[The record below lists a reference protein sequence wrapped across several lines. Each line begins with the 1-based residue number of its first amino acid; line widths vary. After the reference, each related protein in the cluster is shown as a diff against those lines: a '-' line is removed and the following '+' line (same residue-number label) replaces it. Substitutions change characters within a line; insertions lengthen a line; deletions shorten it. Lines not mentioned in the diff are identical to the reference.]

1 MAPKRRTP
9 QASKSVAP
17 PKRKPRARKLA
28 VARFPILEYDPAR
41 SAVIEPHIVHKRREV
56 PEHCVLCFFQDVID
70 DVCKS
75 ASVVYTSRG
84 EEGGHPVYELH
95 FGARRIAVV
104 HPRVGAPM
112 SAAILESLIAIG
124 CRKFIACGGAGVL
137 VPKVVLGHLVVPT
150 SAVRDEGTSYHYL
163 PASREVAPT
172 PRALAAIESV
182 LKANGHDYLLGK
194 TWTTDALYRETR
206 AKVERRKRE
215 GCLTVEMEA
224 AAFFAVAKFRGVEFG
239 QILYAGDDLSGEWDH
254 RNWMKHEIRERL
266 FHLSAEA
273 CLKL

>member
-1 MAPKRRTP
+1 MR
-9 QASKSVAP
+9 ASSTAAAAKKASH
-17 PKRKPRARKLA
+17 
-28 VARFPILEYDPAR
+28 PI
-41 SAVIEPHIVHKRREV
+41 
-56 PEHCVLCFFQDVID
+56 
-70 DVCKS
+70 
-75 ASVVYTSRG
+75 
-84 EEGGHPVYELH
+84 YELQ
-95 FGARRIAVV
+95 FGDRPIAVV

-112 SAAILESLIAIG
+112 GAAVLEKLIAIG

-150 SAVRDEGTSYHYL
+150 SAIRDEGTSYHYL
-163 PASREVAPT
+163 PAGREVAPT

-254 RNWMKHEIRERL
+254 RNWMKP
-266 FHLSAEA
+266 
-273 CLKL
+273 

>member
-1 MAPKRRTP
+1 MRAKRPTPKRTR
-9 QASKSVAP
+9 VAP
-17 PKRKPRARKLA
+17 AKKPPARKA
-28 VARFPILEYDPAR
+28 GAARLPILEYDPSR
-41 SAVIEPHIVHKRREV
+41 EAVIEPHLVHKQREV
-56 PEHCVLCFFQDVID
+56 PEHCVLCFFKDVID

-75 ASVVYTSRG
+75 ASVVYRRG
-84 EEGGHPVYELH
+84 GEDGEHLIYELQ
-95 FGARRIAVV
+95 FGDRRIAVA

-112 SAAILESLIAIG
+112 GAAVLEKLIAIG

-137 VPKVVLGHLVVPT
+137 VPKVVLGHIVVPI

-163 PASREVAPT
+163 PASREVAPS

-182 LKANGHDYLLGK
+182 LKAHGHDYLLGK
-194 TWTTDALYRETR
+194 TWTTDGLYRETR
-206 AKVERRKRE
+206 AKVDRRTRE

-224 AAFFAVAKFRGVEFG
+224 AAFFAVAQFRGVEFG

-273 CLKL
+273 CLML

>member
-1 MAPKRRTP
+1 MRAKGPTPKRKR
-9 QASKSVAP
+9 VAP
-17 PKRKPRARKLA
+17 LAKPRARKPA
-28 VARFPILEYDPAR
+28 TARIPILEFDPAR
-41 SAVIEPHIVHKRREV
+41 TAVIEPHIVHRPQQI

-70 DVCKS
+70 DICKS
-75 ASVVYTSRG
+75 ARLAYTSRG
-84 EEGGHPVYELH
+84 EEGAHPVYELQ
-95 FGARRIAVV
+95 FGEHRIAVV

-112 SAAILESLIAIG
+112 GAAVLEKLIAIG

-163 PASREVAPT
+163 PAGREVAPT

-254 RNWMKHEIRERL
+254 RNWMRHEIRERL
-266 FHLSAEA
+266 FHLAAEA

>member
-1 MAPKRRTP
+1 MPLKRRTP
-9 QASKSVAP
+9 ARKRVASA
-17 PKRKPRARKLA
+17 RKPRPRKSESALA
-28 VARFPILEYDPAR
+28 PILEFDPAPH
-41 SAVIEPHIVHKRREV
+41 AVIEPHRVHKPRQI
-56 PEHCVLCFFQDVID
+56 PEHCVLCFFHDVID
-70 DVCKS
+70 EISKS
-75 ASVVYTSRG
+75 ATLVYSSNS
-84 EEGGHPVYELH
+84 EEGAQPVYELQ
-95 FGARRIAVV
+95 FGEHRIAVV

-112 SAAILESLIAIG
+112 GAAILEKLIAIG

-163 PASREVAPT
+163 PASREVAPSS
-172 PRALAAIESV
+172 RAVDAIASV
-182 LKANGHDYLLGK
+182 LEANGHDHLLGK

-206 AKVERRKRE
+206 AKVERRVRE

-254 RNWMKHEIRERL
+254 RN
-266 FHLSAEA
+266 
-273 CLKL
+273 

>member
-1 MAPKRRTP
+1 MRAKVRTPKPKR
-9 QASKSVAP
+9 VAP
-17 PKRKPRARKLA
+17 PRKPRARKVA
-28 VARFPILEYDPAR
+28 GARFPILEYDPDR
-41 SAVIEPHIVHKRREV
+41 SAVIEPHRVHKPREV
-56 PEHCVLCFFQDVID
+56 PRHCVLCFFQDVID
-70 DVCKS
+70 EVCKS
-75 ASVVYTSRG
+75 ARVVYTSRG
-84 EEGGHPVYELH
+84 EEGGHPVYELD
-95 FGARRIAVV
+95 FGERRIAVV

-112 SAAILESLIAIG
+112 SAAVLESLIALG
-124 CRKFIACGGAGVL
+124 CRNFIACGGAGVL

-163 PASREVAPT
+163 PAGREVKPT
-172 PRALAAIESV
+172 PRALAAIEST

-224 AAFFAVAKFRGVEFG
+224 AAFFAVAEFRGVEFG

-254 RNWMKHEIRERL
+254 RNWMKHEIRERM
-266 FHLSAEA
+266 FHLAAEA
-273 CLKL
+273 CLRL

>member
-1 MAPKRRTP
+1 MRTKLQSPKPKR
-9 QASKSVAP
+9 VAP
-17 PKRKPRARKLA
+17 ATKPRARTA
-28 VARFPILEYDPAR
+28 SSARFPILEFDRAR
-41 SAVIEPHIVHKRREV
+41 TAVIEPHVIHRQREV
-56 PEHCVLCFFQDVID
+56 PEHAVLCFFQDVID
-70 DVCKS
+70 DVCRS
-75 ASVVYTSRG
+75 ARVVHRPRG
-84 EEGGHPVYELH
+84 EEGEHPIYELQ
-95 FGARRIAVV
+95 FGDRRIIVS

-137 VPKVVLGHLVVPT
+137 VPAVVLGHLVVPN
-150 SAVRDEGTSYHYL
+150 AAIRDEGTSYHYL
-163 PASREVAPT
+163 PAGREVAPS

-182 LKANGHDYLLGK
+182 LRANGHDYLLGK

-206 AKVERRKRE
+206 AKVTRRVRE

>member
-1 MAPKRRTP
+1 MATKTPAPKRKR
-9 QASKSVAP
+9 VAP
-17 PKRKPRARKLA
+17 AKKPRVRKPTG
-28 VARFPILEYDPAR
+28 ARFPILEYDPAR
-41 SAVIEPHIVHKRREV
+41 SAVIEPHVTHPRREI

-70 DVCKS
+70 DVCRHARVIYS
-75 ASVVYTSRG
+75 GSG
-84 EEGGHPVYELH
+84 EEGVHRPIYELE
-95 FGARRIAVV
+95 FGNRRIAVR

-112 SAAILESLIAIG
+112 SAAALESLIALG

-137 VPKVVLGHLVVPT
+137 VPNVVLGHLVVPT

-163 PASREVAPT
+163 PAGREVAPS
-172 PRALAAIESV
+172 PRAVAAIKSV
-182 LKANGHDYLLGK
+182 LEANGHDYLLGK

-266 FHLSAEA
+266 FHLAAEA
-273 CLKL
+273 CLML

>member
-1 MAPKRRTP
+1 MRAKKRVPTRKSAAPARKRRGHKHAT
-9 QASKSVAP
+9 A
-17 PKRKPRARKLA
+17 L
-28 VARFPILEYDPAR
+28 FPILEYDPAR
-41 SAVIEPHIVHKRREV
+41 TAVIEPHIVHRPRDV

-70 DVCKS
+70 DVCRS
-75 ASVVYTSRG
+75 ARVVHKPRG
-84 EEGGHPVYELH
+84 EEGEHPIYQLE
-95 FGARRIAVV
+95 FGDQSIIVA

-137 VPKVVLGHLVVPT
+137 VPKIVLGHLVVPT
-150 SAVRDEGTSYHYL
+150 FAIRDEGTSYHYL
-163 PASREVAPT
+163 PAGREVAPT
-172 PRALAAIESV
+172 PRALAAIQSV

-224 AAFFAVAKFRGVEFG
+224 AAFFAVAQFRGVEFG

>member
-1 MAPKRRTP
+1 MRAKVRPAK
-9 QASKSVAP
+9 QKSAAP
-17 PKRKPRARKLA
+17 PKKPRSREIGG
-28 VARFPILEYDPAR
+28 ARFPILEFDPAR
-41 SAVIEPHIVHKRREV
+41 TAVIEPHAVHKPREI
-56 PEHCVLCFFQDVID
+56 PQHCVLCFFQDVID

-75 ASVVYTSRG
+75 ARVVYTSRG
-84 EEGGHPVYELH
+84 EEGGHPVYELN
-95 FGARRIAVV
+95 FGARPIAVV

-112 SAAILESLIAIG
+112 SAAVLESLIALG

-163 PASREVAPT
+163 PASREVKPS
-172 PRALAAIESV
+172 PRAVAAIEAV

-194 TWTTDALYRETR
+194 TWTTDGLYRETR
-206 AKVERRKRE
+206 AKVEHRTRE

-224 AAFFAVAKFRGVEFG
+224 AAFFAVAQFRGVEFG

-273 CLKL
+273 CLLL